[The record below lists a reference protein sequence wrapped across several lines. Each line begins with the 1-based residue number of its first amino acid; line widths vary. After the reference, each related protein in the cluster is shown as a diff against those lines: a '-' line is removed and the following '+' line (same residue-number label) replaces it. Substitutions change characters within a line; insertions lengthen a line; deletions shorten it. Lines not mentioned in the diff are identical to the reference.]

1 MPRAARS
8 LGCAM
13 LGLCQA
19 WAARGLGFSKP
30 LSTHV
35 TYVESVFEI
44 AANHSWKRHSGSS
57 VKPSRSKTI
66 CNWQRIHDTTA
77 VLSANHRLER

>member
-8 LGCAM
+8 LGCAKR
-13 LGLCQA
+13 GLRAA
-19 WAARGLGFSKP
+19 WSFQSLGFSRP
-30 LSTHV
+30 LSTHE

-66 CNWQRIHDTTA
+66 CDPQRIHDTTA